1 MITVTEGERVELLLA
16 TTRKLSRSLSVT
28 FIYDGVDGYPHTA
41 SNSGKFSVVVMCVL
55 VYCSS
60 LCD

>member
-1 MITVTEGERVELLLA
+1 MITVIEGERVELLLA
-16 TTRKLSRSLSVT
+16 TTRKLSRSLSVKLL
-28 FIYDGVDGYPHTA
+28 YGGVDGYPYTA
-41 SNSGKFSVVVMCVL
+41 SNSGKFSVVVMHVL

>member
-16 TTRKLSRSLSVT
+16 TTRKLSRSKYVT
-28 FIYDGVDGYPHTA
+28 FQYGGVDGYPHTA
-41 SNSGKFSVVVMCVL
+41 SSSGKFSVVVIHVL
-55 VYCSS
+55 VCCSS

>member
-1 MITVTEGERVELLLA
+1 MITVFEGERVELLLA

-28 FIYDGVDGYPHTA
+28 FQYGGVDGYPA
-41 SNSGKFSVVVMCVL
+41 SNSGKFSIVVMHVL

>member
-1 MITVTEGERVELLLA
+1 MITVIEGERVELLLA
-16 TTRKLSRSLSVT
+16 TTRKLSRSLPVK
-28 FIYDGVDGYPHTA
+28 FQYGGVDGYPHTA
-41 SNSGKFSVVVMCVL
+41 SNSGKFNVVVMHVL